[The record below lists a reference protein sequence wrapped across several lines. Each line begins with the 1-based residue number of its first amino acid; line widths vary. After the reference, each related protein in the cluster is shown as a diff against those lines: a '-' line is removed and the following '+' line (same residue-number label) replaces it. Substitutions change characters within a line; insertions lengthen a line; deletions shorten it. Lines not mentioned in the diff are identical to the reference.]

1 MSDKNFDEYIRE
13 REGRK
18 DFRAAFEEYYGRDTK
33 EARTDRIP
41 LEDGCAWVRMGDGS
55 SEGDM

>member
-18 DFRAAFEEYYGRDTK
+18 DYREAFADYYGLDAK
-33 EARTDRIP
+33 ETRTDRIP
-41 LEDGCAWVRMGDGS
+41 LEDGCSWVRMCDGS
-55 SEGDM
+55 AEGDM